1 VVTFLARR
9 LFQAVSV
16 LFVVSLI
23 TFLIFFM
30 VPKLLGTDP
39 AVNFAGRTV
48 NAQSLRAI
56 DVKFGFDKPI
66 LTQYWDYVSGIFTG
80 RHFDYGSDKTY
91 CPAPCL
97 GYSFKTDLNVSTLI
111 ASRFPVTL
119 SLAVGA
125 PILWLLGGLTV
136 GISSALRPRSLTDR
150 AGMMVALAGVSLPV
164 YFTGALLLLVFV
176 YTLHWFSPVT
186 YVPIT
191 ENPLLW
197 AKNLTLPWISLAF
210 LYAANYARFTRAS
223 MIETLGEDYIR
234 TARAKGLS
242 EPKVVGKHAMRAVLT
257 PIITLFGLDLGALL
271 GGAILTESTFSL
283 PGLGY
288 MAVQAIAQKD
298 LSIIMGVTLVGTVF
312 IVVAN
317 IVVDLLYAVIDPR
330 VRLA

>member
-1 VVTFLARR
+1 
-9 LFQAVSV
+9 
-16 LFVVSLI
+16 
-23 TFLIFFM
+23 
-30 VPKLLGTDP
+30 
-39 AVNFAGRTV
+39 
-48 NAQSLRAI
+48 
-56 DVKFGFDKPI
+56 
-66 LTQYWDYVSGIFTG
+66 
-80 RHFDYGSDKTY
+80 
-91 CPAPCL
+91 
-97 GYSFKTDLNVSTLI
+97 
-111 ASRFPVTL
+111 
-119 SLAVGA
+119 
-125 PILWLLGGLTV
+125 V

>member
-1 VVTFLARR
+1 VLTFLARR

-30 VPKLLGTDP
+30 VPKLLGADP

-48 NAQSLRAI
+48 NPQSLRAI
-56 DVKFGFDKPI
+56 DAKFGFDKPV
-66 LTQYWDYVSGIFTG
+66 LTQYWEYISGIFTG
-80 RHFDYGSDKTY
+80 RHFDYGTDRTF

-97 GYSFKTDLNVSTLI
+97 GYSFKTDLNVSSLI

-119 SLAVGA
+119 SLAIGA
-125 PILWLLGGLTV
+125 PVLWLLGGLAV
-136 GISSALRPRSLTDR
+136 GVSSALRPRSPTDR
-150 AGMMVALAGVSLPV
+150 VGMMIALAGVSLPV

-176 YTLHWFSPVT
+176 YTLHWLAPVT
-186 YVPIT
+186 YVAFT
-191 ENPLLW
+191 DNPLLW
-197 AKNLTLPWISLAF
+197 AENLILPWISLAF
-210 LYAANYARFTRAS
+210 LNAANYARFTRAS

-242 EPKVVGKHAMRAVLT
+242 EPRVVAKHAMRAVLT
-257 PIITLFGLDLGALL
+257 PIVTLFGLDVGALL

-288 MAVQAIAQKD
+288 MAVQAINQKD
-298 LSIIMGVTLVGTVF
+298 LSIIMGVTLVGAGF
-312 IVVAN
+312 IVFAN
-317 IVVDLLYAVIDPR
+317 IAVDLLYAVIDPR
-330 VRLA
+330 VRSA